1 MLADRVSV
9 ACCTFFRDSRDF
21 GERGRPVSVYQCISV
36 SVDLLIS
43 VSVDLLISVSVDLSV
58 DQRISRFDFEVQRC
72 KLRVIISMMV
82 M

>member
-43 VSVDLLISVSVDLSV
+43 VSVDLSV